1 MKSYSIKTDSKE
13 IIEYLLNEI
22 EKLDFPNIYYCNK
35 SFKIYENVIMHYAND
50 DVVKFKNIVS
60 KIITDAEM
68 KFYQERIFKRII
80 NVNYFYFQQ
89 WEKNAIYENCIEFI
103 NHDIEEIY
111 ETLFNC
117 ILKYIEEKRNVY
129 LEAIINFR
137 ATQYIKILDDIVD
150 MAVNKYIIEK
160 EYNEFIELLKI
171 YVSSTEA
178 KTELLHLIYTNG
190 ESILLD
196 KDKNIIQ
203 VSNDIANTKFLSDIS
218 FSSND
223 IALNSLLSMLPKR
236 IEVHVIDKEDEF
248 INTLKLIFE
257 NRIRICEDCSICKTY
272 RMLNRV
278 NCYNSPSGIKL

>member
-1 MKSYSIKTDSKE
+1 MKSYSIKTDNKE
-13 IIEYLLNEI
+13 ITEYLLNEI
-22 EKLDFPNIYYCNK
+22 EKMDFPNIYYCNK
-35 SFKIYENVIMHYAND
+35 SFKIYENVIMHYVND
-50 DVVKFKNIVS
+50 DVVKFKNIVC
-60 KIITDAEM
+60 KIITDVEM
-68 KFYQERIFKRII
+68 KFYQEMIIKRII
-80 NVNYFYFQQ
+80 NINYFYFEQL
-89 WEKNAIYENCIEFI
+89 EKNAIYDNCMEFV
-103 NHDIEEIY
+103 NQDRETIY

-117 ILKYIEEKRNVY
+117 ISNYMEEKRNIY

-137 ATQYIKILDDIVD
+137 VTPYIKILDDIVD

-171 YVSSTEA
+171 YVSSTQS
-178 KTELLHLIYTNG
+178 KNELMHLIYTNG

-196 KDKNIIQ
+196 RDKNIIQ
-203 VSNDIANTKFLSDIS
+203 VSNGISNTKFLSDIS

-223 IALNSLLSMLPKR
+223 IALNSLLSMLPKK

-248 INTLKLIFE
+248 INTLKMIFE

-272 RMLNRV
+272 RMLNRI